1 MDALERINVTIGRVS
16 AWLAVVMVIMTFVIV
31 VLRYAFD
38 LGWIW
43 LQETVVWMHAAV
55 FMLTAAYTLARE
67 GHVRVDVFYR
77 NFGPRRQALVDA
89 IGVVIFLI
97 PFCGF
102 LLWSS
107 WDYVAVSWSVQEN
120 SREAGGMVFPLP
132 SLMKSFI
139 PLMAVLLMLQAL
151 VVLARAVRTLRSD

>member
-1 MDALERINVTIGRVS
+1 LDALERINVTIGRVS

>member
-107 WDYVAVSWSVQEN
+107 WDYVAVSWSIQES
-120 SREAGGMVFPLP
+120 SREAGGLAFPLP

-139 PLMAVLLMLQAL
+139 PLMAALLMLQAL
-151 VVLARAVRTLRSD
+151 VVLARSIRTLRSP